1 MKHNR
6 TFLYTTITAIVCVL
20 AGGAAYAM
28 TVDEAIEK
36 LKTYKFGEAGEA
48 LDFIH
53 ESAVGSYSDPA
64 LRKKLNEGLSGVLA
78 SDAAYDA
85 KQFACRQLALTA
97 TAEQVP
103 ILAKYL
109 ADEQMSHIALYV
121 LTHIDSPAVDEALVA
136 ALDKAEGRARLGI
149 INMLGNRRCS
159 AAIKPLGKLMLST
172 DEETAVA
179 AIRALGRIG
188 TEAARSQFLSYDVFA
203 DSAKMLSKSRML
215 ALAQANLDFA
225 DRCLTEGDTYAAKL
239 LYRIV
244 FGAGNPAYLRA
255 AALKGLAQA
264 DAQEA
269 MPLVLES
276 LSDREKAIRQMAV
289 YIVQRAPGVAGQST
303 TQMLVARLP
312 SLEPQVQAMLIRA
325 LGVRGDKTA
334 LPAVVKS
341 LDSSDPA
348 VRLAALE
355 AAGSVGDAS
364 VVGVLAEHAAKTKGP
379 EQQAARESL
388 YSLRGPD
395 IDDAIIK
402 QMERVGSDAKV
413 ELIEAM
419 GQRSAEEG
427 VNALFSAARSKESAV
442 STAALRALRDLA
454 GAKDVAGLVELLAT
468 SGPAQRDDAGKT
480 LAAVA
485 RRCGA
490 GAEATG
496 LLLAKYSGADAAAGL
511 KNALLAVLGEIQ
523 DSKALPV
530 LLAALSKNDSDSQM
544 RNTAIKALGAWPSY
558 EPAKALLDIARNSKD
573 RTERVLALRGCI
585 DLAAA
590 HAPADQKLADYEQ
603 VLKIAED
610 NEKRRVLGK
619 LADIKNPAALNMAQ
633 GYLSSPETANEAA
646 LAVTAIG
653 EAIYSKEPEAV
664 AAAMNTVRG
673 SAVGEAAKEQA
684 GKILGQIEAL
694 KDYLLAW
701 EVAGPYMQQG
711 KSCTELFGIPFGPEI
726 EGAEVRW
733 RAMPV
738 DTTSEHTGYLNLLKE
753 LNGGEQRVAYLRT
766 TIESQSERAARLEIF
781 SDDGVKV
788 WLNGQLVHSNN
799 VMRPIMPEPD
809 MVNVTL
815 VKGANQLMLKVTQNN
830 LPWGAAVRLRD

>member
-6 TFLYTTITAIVCVL
+6 TFLYATITAIVWVL
-20 AGGAAYAM
+20 IGGAVYAM
-28 TVDEAIEK
+28 TLDEAIEK
-36 LKTYKFGEAGEA
+36 LKTYRFGEAGEV
-48 LDFIH
+48 LDFLH
-53 ESAVGSYSDPA
+53 ESAIGSYSDPA

-78 SDAAYDA
+78 SEAAYDA

-121 LTHIDSPAVDEALVA
+121 LAHIDSPSVDEALVA

-188 TEAARSQFLSYDVFA
+188 TEAARGQFSLYDGLA
-203 DSAKMLSKSRML
+203 DSARKLSESRVL
-215 ALAQANLDFA
+215 AMAQANLDFA
-225 DRCLTEGDTYAAKL
+225 DRFMAEGHADAAKN
-239 LYRIV
+239 LYRLMW
-244 FGAGNPAYLRA
+244 GAGNPAYLRA

-276 LSDREKAIRQMAV
+276 LSDREKAIRQMSV
-289 YIVQRAPGVAGQST
+289 YLVQRAPGVAGQST

-341 LDSSDPA
+341 LGSSDPA
-348 VRLAALE
+348 VRLAALD

-395 IDDAIIK
+395 INGAIVK
-402 QMERVGSDAKV
+402 QMERVGSDAKI
-413 ELIEAM
+413 ELIEAL
-419 GQRSAEEG
+419 GQRAAEEG
-427 VNALFSAARSKESAV
+427 VDALLAAARGKESAV

-454 GAKDVAGLVELLAT
+454 GAKDVPGLVELLAA
-468 SGPAQRDDAGKT
+468 SGPAHLDDAGKT

-485 RRCGA
+485 KRCGA
-490 GAEATG
+490 GSEATG
-496 LLLAKYSGADAAAGL
+496 LLLAKYSLADAPGL
-511 KNALLAVLGEIQ
+511 KNALLAAMGEIQ
-523 DSKALPV
+523 DAKALPV
-530 LLAALSKNDSDSQM
+530 LLAALSKSDSDSQI
-544 RNTAIKALGAWPSY
+544 RTTAIKALGAWPSY
-558 EPAKALLDIARNSKD
+558 EPAKTLLDIARSSKD

-590 HAPADQKLADYEQ
+590 RAPADQKLADYEQ

-619 LADIKNPAALNMAQ
+619 LADIKNPAALKMAQ

-646 LAVTAIG
+646 LAATAIG
-653 EAIYSKEPEAV
+653 EAIYSNEPEAV
-664 AAAMNTVRG
+664 AAAMHKVRG

-684 GKILGQIEAL
+684 GKILDRIEAL
-694 KDYLLAW
+694 KDYLLDW
-701 EVAGPYMQQG
+701 EVAGPFIQQG
-711 KSCTELFGIPFGPEI
+711 KGCMELFDIPFGPEI
-726 EGAEVRW
+726 EDAKVQW

-738 DTTSEHTGYLNLLKE
+738 DTAAEHIGYLNLLKE

-766 TIESQSERAARLEIF
+766 TIESQSERPARLEIF
-781 SDDGVKV
+781 SDDGVKA
-788 WLNGQLVHSNN
+788 WLNGKVVHSNN

-809 MVNVTL
+809 RVNVTL
-815 VKGANQLMLKVTQNN
+815 AKGANRLMLKITQNN

>member
-413 ELIEAM
+413 ELIEAL
-419 GQRSAEEG
+419 GQRGAEEA
-427 VNALFSAARSKESAV
+427 VDALLVAARGGEQSVTA
-442 STAALRALRDLA
+442 AALRALRDLA
-454 GAKDVAGLVELLAT
+454 GAKDVPQLVELLAG
-468 SGPAQRDDAGKT
+468 SDSAVQYDAVKT
-480 LAAVA
+480 LVAVA
-485 RRCGA
+485 RRF
-490 GAEATG
+490 GAEGQATG
-496 LLLAKYSGADAAAGL
+496 LLLTEYGRA
-511 KNALLAVLGEIQ
+511 LAVGLRNMLLQALGELQ
-523 DSKALPV
+523 DQKALPV
-530 LLAALSKNDSDSQM
+530 LLAALKGSGSQV
-544 RNTAIKALGAWPSY
+544 RYTAVRALGAWPSY

-590 HAPADQKLADYEQ
+590 HAPADQRLADYEQ

-619 LADIKNPAALNMAQ
+619 LADIKNPAAMKTVQ

-646 LAVTAIG
+646 LAMTAIG
-653 EAIYSKEPEAV
+653 EAIYSKEPKAV
-664 AAAMNTVRG
+664 AAAMNAVRG

-684 GKILGQIEAL
+684 GKILDQIEAF
-694 KDYLLAW
+694 KDYLLDW
-701 EVAGPYMQQG
+701 EVAGPFMQEG
-711 KSCTELFGIPFGPEI
+711 KSCTELFDIAFGPEI
-726 EGAEVRW
+726 EGATVQW
-733 RAMPV
+733 RTMPV

-781 SDDGVKV
+781 SDDGVKA

-809 MVNVTL
+809 RVNVTL
-815 VKGANQLMLKVTQNN
+815 VKGANRLMLKVTQNN

>member
-6 TFLYTTITAIVCVL
+6 TFLYATITAIVCAL
-20 AGGAAYAM
+20 AGGAVYAM

-36 LKTYKFGEAGEA
+36 LKTYKFGEAGEV
-48 LDFIH
+48 LDFLH
-53 ESAVGSYSDPA
+53 ESVVGSYSDPA
-64 LRKKLNEGLSGVLA
+64 LRKKLNEGLSGVLE
-78 SDAAYDA
+78 SEAAYDA

-103 ILAKYL
+103 VLAKYL

-136 ALDKAEGRARLGI
+136 AMEKAEGRARLGI

-188 TEAARSQFLSYDVFA
+188 SEAARSQFVSYDGLA
-203 DSAKMLSKSRML
+203 DSAQKPSESRML

-225 DRCLTEGDTYAAKL
+225 DRFMAEGHADAAKN
-239 LYRIV
+239 LYRLLW
-244 FGAGNPAYLRA
+244 GAGNPAYLRA

-264 DAQEA
+264 DAIEA

-303 TQMLVARLP
+303 TQMLVARLA

-334 LPAVVKS
+334 LPAVTKS
-341 LDSSDPA
+341 LGSSDPA

-364 VVGVLAEHAAKTKGP
+364 VVGVLAEHAARTKGP

-388 YSLRGPD
+388 YSLRGAD
-395 IDDAIIK
+395 INGAIVE
-402 QMERVGSDAKV
+402 QMEKVGSDAKV
-413 ELIEAM
+413 ELIEAL

-427 VNALFSAARSKESAV
+427 VDALLLAARSGESSV
-442 STAALRALRDLA
+442 SAAALQALRDLA
-454 GAKDVAGLVELLAT
+454 GAKDVPQLVELLAG
-468 SGPAQRDDAGKT
+468 SDSAVQADACKT
-480 LAAVA
+480 LVAVTK
-485 RRCGA
+485 RCGTE
-490 GAEATG
+490 GQVTE
-496 LLLAKYSGADAAAGL
+496 LVLAKYGRAQAVGLRIMLLQAA
-511 KNALLAVLGEIQ
+511 GEIQ
-523 DSKALPV
+523 DQKALPV
-530 LLAALSKNDSDSQM
+530 LLAALSKSDSGSQM

-585 DLAAA
+585 DLTAS

-619 LADIKNPAALNMAQ
+619 LADIKNPAAMKTVQ

-653 EAIYSKEPEAV
+653 EAIYSSEPEAV
-664 AAAMNTVRG
+664 AAAMNTVRS
-673 SAVGEAAKEQA
+673 SAVGEATKEQA
-684 GKILGQIEAL
+684 GKILDQIEAL
-694 KDYLLAW
+694 KDYLLDW
-701 EVAGPYMQQG
+701 EVAGPYMEQG
-711 KSCTELFGIPFGPEI
+711 KGCTELFDIPFGPEI

-738 DTTSEHTGYLNLLKE
+738 DTAAEHTGYLNLLKE

-766 TIESQSERAARLEIF
+766 TIESQSERPARLEIF
-781 SDDGVKV
+781 SDDGVKA
-788 WLNGQLVHSNN
+788 WLNGKVVHSNN

-809 MVNVTL
+809 RVNVTL
-815 VKGANQLMLKVTQNN
+815 VKGANRLMLKVTQNN

>member
-1 MKHNR
+1 MRHNR
-6 TFLYTTITAIVCVL
+6 TFLYATITAIICVL
-20 AGGAAYAM
+20 TGGAAYTM

-36 LKTYKFGEAGEA
+36 LKTYKFGEAGDV
-48 LDFIH
+48 LDFLH
-53 ESAVGSYSDPA
+53 ESAVGSYSAPA
-64 LRKKLNEGLSGVLA
+64 LRKKLNEGLSGVLE
-78 SDAAYDA
+78 SGAAYDA

-103 ILAKYL
+103 VLAKYL

-121 LTHIDSPAVDEALVA
+121 LTHIDGPAVDEALVA
-136 ALDKAEGRARLGI
+136 ALDNAEGRAKLGI
-149 INMLGNRRCS
+149 INMLGSRRCP
-159 AAIKPLGKLMLST
+159 AAIESLGKLMLST
-172 DEETAVA
+172 DEEAAVA

-188 TEAARSQFLSYDVFA
+188 TEAARSQFLPYDGLA
-203 DSAKMLSKSRML
+203 DSAKKLSELRML

-225 DRCLTEGDTYAAKL
+225 DRFMAEGHADAAKN
-239 LYRIV
+239 LYRLTW
-244 FGAGNPAYLRA
+244 GAGNPAHLRA

-289 YIVQRAPGVAGQST
+289 YMVQRAPGVAGEST
-303 TQMLVARLP
+303 TRMLVARLA

-334 LPAVVKS
+334 LPAVTKS
-341 LDSSDPA
+341 FDSGDPA

-355 AAGSVGDAS
+355 VAGALGNAS
-364 VVGVLAEHAAKTKGP
+364 VVGVLAEHAARTKGP
-379 EQQAARESL
+379 EQQAARDSL

-395 IDDAIIK
+395 INGAIVK
-402 QMERVGSDAKV
+402 QMESVGSDAKV
-413 ELIEAM
+413 ELIEAL
-419 GQRSAEEG
+419 GQRDAEEG
-427 VNALFSAARSKESAV
+427 VDALLSAARGKESAV

-454 GAKDVAGLVELLAT
+454 GAKDVPGLVDLLAA
-468 SGPAQRDDAGKT
+468 SGPAQRGDAVRT

-490 GAEATG
+490 DSEATG
-496 LLLAKYSGADAAAGL
+496 LLLAKYSLAGAPGL
-511 KNALLAVLGEIQ
+511 KGALLAAMGEIQ
-523 DSKALPV
+523 DGKALPV
-530 LLAALSKNDSDSQM
+530 LLTALSKKDSSLQI
-544 RNTAIKALGAWPSY
+544 RSIVIRALGAWPSY
-558 EPAKALLDIARNSKD
+558 EPAKALLDIARNSED

-585 DLAAA
+585 DLTASY
-590 HAPADQKLADYEQ
+590 APADRKLADYEQ

-619 LADIKNPAALNMAQ
+619 LADIKNPAAMKMAQ

-653 EAIYSKEPEAV
+653 GAIYSSQPEAV
-664 AAAMNTVRG
+664 AAAMNTVKNSG
-673 SAVGEAAKEQA
+673 VGEAAKEQA
-684 GKILGQIEAL
+684 GKILGQVEAL
-694 KDYLLAW
+694 KDYLLNW
-701 EVAGPYMQQG
+701 EVAGPFMQTG
-711 KSCTELFGIPFGPEI
+711 MGCMELFDIAFGPEI

-738 DTTSEHTGYLNLLKE
+738 DATSEHTGYLNLLAE

-766 TIESQSERAARLEIF
+766 TIESQSERPARLEIF
-781 SDDGVKV
+781 SDDGVKA
-788 WLNGQLVHSNN
+788 WLNGKVVHSNN
-799 VMRPIMPEPD
+799 TVRPILPNPD
-809 MVNVTL
+809 QVNITL
-815 VKGANQLMLKVTQNN
+815 AKGANHLLLKITQNN

>member
-6 TFLYTTITAIVCVL
+6 TFLYATIIAIACGL
-20 AGGAAYAM
+20 AGDAAYAM

-36 LKTYKFGEAGEA
+36 LKTYKFGETGEVI
-48 LDFIH
+48 DFLH

-64 LRKKLNEGLSGVLA
+64 LRKKLNEGLGGVLE
-78 SDAAYDA
+78 SEAAYDA

-109 ADEQMSHIALYV
+109 ADEQMSHVALYV

-188 TEAARSQFLSYDVFA
+188 TEAAHSQSLSYDSFA
-203 DSAKMLSKSRML
+203 DSAKKLGESRML

-225 DRCLTEGDTYAAKL
+225 DRFMAEGHADAAKN
-239 LYRIV
+239 LYRLMW
-244 FGAGNPAYLRA
+244 GAGNPAYLRA

-264 DAQEA
+264 DAIEA

-276 LSDREKAIRQMAV
+276 LGDREKAIIQMAV
-289 YIVQRAPGVAGQST
+289 YLVQRAPGVAGQST
-303 TQMLVARLP
+303 TRMLVARLP

-334 LPAVVKS
+334 LPAVTKS
-341 LDSSDPA
+341 LGSSDPA
-348 VRLAALE
+348 VRLAAVE

-388 YSLRGPD
+388 YSLRGAD
-395 IDDAIIK
+395 INGAIVE
-402 QMERVGSDAKV
+402 QMESVGSDAKI
-413 ELIEAM
+413 ELIEAL

-427 VNALFSAARSKESAV
+427 VDALLAAARGKESAV
-442 STAALRALRDLA
+442 GTAALRALRDLA
-454 GAKDVAGLVELLAT
+454 GAKDMPGLVELLAT
-468 SGPAQRDDAGKT
+468 SGQAQRDDAGKT

-496 LLLAKYSGADAAAGL
+496 LLLAKYSGADAAGL
-511 KNALLAVLGEIQ
+511 KNALLAALGEIQ

-544 RNTAIKALGAWPSY
+544 RNTAIKALGTWPSY
-558 EPAKALLDIARNSKD
+558 EPAKALLDIARSSKD
-573 RTERVLALRGCI
+573 RTERVLALRGCT
-585 DLAAA
+585 DLTAA

-633 GYLSSPETANEAA
+633 GYLSSSETANEAA

-653 EAIYSKEPEAV
+653 EAIYSKEPKAV
-664 AAAMNTVRG
+664 AAAMHKVRG
-673 SAVGEAAKEQA
+673 SAVGEATKEQA
-684 GKILGQIEAL
+684 RKILDQIDAL
-694 KDYLLAW
+694 KDYLLDW
-701 EVAGPYMQQG
+701 EVAGPFMQQG
-711 KSCTELFGIPFGPEI
+711 KGCTELFDIPVGPEI
-726 EGAEVRW
+726 EGATVQW

-738 DTTSEHTGYLNLLKE
+738 DTTAEHAGYLNLLKE

-766 TIESQSERAARLEIF
+766 TIESQSEQPARLEIY
-781 SDDGVKV
+781 SDDGVKA
-788 WLNGQLVHSNN
+788 WLNGQVVHSNN

-809 MVNVTL
+809 RVNVTL
-815 VKGANQLMLKVTQNN
+815 AKGANRLMLKVTQNN

>member
-1 MKHNR
+1 MKHNG
-6 TFLYTTITAIVCVL
+6 TFLYATIIAIVCVL
-20 AGGAAYAM
+20 AGGAVYAM

-36 LKTYKFGEAGEA
+36 LKTYKFGEAGEV
-48 LDFIH
+48 LDFLH

-78 SDAAYDA
+78 SEAAYDA
-85 KQFACRQLALTA
+85 KQLACRQLALTA

-103 ILAKYL
+103 VLAKYL

-136 ALDKAEGRARLGI
+136 AMEKAEGRARLGI

-159 AAIKPLGKLMLST
+159 AAIMPLGKLMLWT
-172 DEETAVA
+172 DEEASVA

-188 TEAARSQFLSYDVFA
+188 TEAAHSQFVSYDGFA
-203 DSAKMLSKSRML
+203 DSAKKLSESRAL

-225 DRCLTEGDTYAAKL
+225 DRFMAEGHTDTAKN
-239 LYRIV
+239 LYRLMW
-244 FGAGNPAYLRA
+244 GAGNPAYLRA

-264 DAQEA
+264 DAIEA

-289 YIVQRAPGVAGQST
+289 YIVQRAPGVASQST

-334 LPAVVKS
+334 LPAVTKS
-341 LDSSDPA
+341 LGSSDPA

-355 AAGSVGDAS
+355 AAGSLGDAS
-364 VVGVLAEHAAKTKGP
+364 VVGILAEYAARTKGP
-379 EQQAARESL
+379 EQEAARESL
-388 YSLRGPD
+388 YSLRGAD
-395 IDDAIIK
+395 INGAIVG

-413 ELIEAM
+413 ELIEAL

-427 VNALFSAARSKESAV
+427 VDALLAAARGKESAV
-442 STAALRALRDLA
+442 GTAALRVLRDLA
-454 GAKDVAGLVELLAT
+454 VAKDVPGLVDLLAT
-468 SGPAQRDDAGKT
+468 SLAAQRGDAVRT

-485 RRCGA
+485 KRCGA
-490 GAEATG
+490 GGKATE
-496 LLLAKYSGADAAAGL
+496 LLLAKYSLAGAPGL
-511 KNALLAVLGEIQ
+511 KGALLAAMGEIQ
-523 DSKALPV
+523 DGKALPV
-530 LLAALSKNDSDSQM
+530 LLAALSKKDSSLQI
-544 RNTAIKALGAWPSY
+544 RSIVIRALGAWPSY
-558 EPAKALLDIARNSKD
+558 EPAKALLDIARSSKD
-573 RTERVLALRGCI
+573 RTERVLALRGWI
-585 DLAAA
+585 DLTAL
-590 HAPADQKLADYEQ
+590 HAPADRKLADYEQ

-610 NEKRRVLGK
+610 NEKRRVLGQ
-619 LADIKNPAALNMAQ
+619 LADIKNPAALRVAQ

-653 EAIYSKEPEAV
+653 EAIYSSEPEAV
-664 AAAMNTVRG
+664 AAAMNAVRG
-673 SAVGEAAKEQA
+673 SAVGEAVKERA

-694 KDYLLAW
+694 KDYLLNW
-701 EVAGPYMQQG
+701 EVAGPFMQLG
-711 KSCTELFGIPFGPEI
+711 MGCMELFDIAFGPEI

-733 RAMPV
+733 REMPV
-738 DTTSEHTGYLNLLKE
+738 DATSEHTGYLNLLKE
-753 LNGGEQRVAYLRT
+753 LNGGERRVAYLRT

-781 SDDGVKV
+781 SDDGVKA
-788 WLNGQLVHSNN
+788 WLNGKVIHSNN

-809 MVNVTL
+809 SVNVTL
-815 VKGANQLMLKVTQNN
+815 AKGVNRLMLKVTQNN

>member
-530 LLAALSKNDSDSQM
+530 LLAALKGSGSQV
-544 RNTAIKALGAWPSY
+544 RYTAVRALGAWPSY

-590 HAPADQKLADYEQ
+590 HAPADQRLADYEQ

-619 LADIKNPAALNMAQ
+619 LADIKNPAAMKTVQ

-646 LAVTAIG
+646 LAMTAIG
-653 EAIYSKEPEAV
+653 EAIYSKEPKAV
-664 AAAMNTVRG
+664 AAAMNAVRG

-684 GKILGQIEAL
+684 GKILDQIEAF
-694 KDYLLAW
+694 KDYLLDW
-701 EVAGPYMQQG
+701 EVAGPFMQEG
-711 KSCTELFGIPFGPEI
+711 KSCTELFDIAFGPEI
-726 EGAEVRW
+726 EGATVQW
-733 RAMPV
+733 RTMPV

-766 TIESQSERAARLEIF
+766 TIESQSERPARLEIF
-781 SDDGVKV
+781 SDDGVKA
-788 WLNGQLVHSNN
+788 WLNGKVVHSNN
-799 VMRPIMPEPD
+799 AMRPIMPEPD
-809 MVNVTL
+809 RVNVTL
-815 VKGANQLMLKVTQNN
+815 AKGVNRLVLKITQNN

>member
-6 TFLYTTITAIVCVL
+6 IFLYATIIAIVCAL
-20 AGGAAYAM
+20 AGGAACAM

-36 LKTYKFGEAGEA
+36 LKTYKFGETGEV
-48 LDFIH
+48 LDFLH
-53 ESAVGSYSDPA
+53 ESVVGSYSDPA
-64 LRKKLNEGLSGVLA
+64 LRKKLNEGLSGVLQ

-188 TEAARSQFLSYDVFA
+188 TEAAHSQFLSYDGFA
-203 DSAKMLSKSRML
+203 DSARKLGESRVL
-215 ALAQANLDFA
+215 AMAQANLDFA
-225 DRCLTEGDTYAAKL
+225 DRFMAEGHADAAKN
-239 LYRIV
+239 LYRLMW
-244 FGAGNPAYLRA
+244 GAGNPAYLRA

-269 MPLVLES
+269 LPLVLES

-289 YIVQRAPGVAGQST
+289 YLVQRAPGVAGQST
-303 TQMLVARLP
+303 TRMLVARLP

-325 LGVRGDKTA
+325 LGVRGGKTA
-334 LPAVVKS
+334 LPAVTKS

-348 VRLAALE
+348 VRLAAVE

-402 QMERVGSDAKV
+402 QMEKVGSNAKV
-413 ELIEAM
+413 ELIEAL
-419 GQRSAEEG
+419 GQRSAKEG
-427 VNALFSAARSKESAV
+427 VDALLSAARGKESAV

-454 GAKDVAGLVELLAT
+454 GAKDVPGLVELLAT
-468 SGPAQRDDAGKT
+468 SGPAQHDDAGKT

-485 RRCGA
+485 KRCGA

-496 LLLAKYSGADAAAGL
+496 LLLTKYSLADTPGL
-511 KNALLAVLGEIQ
+511 RNALLAAMGEIQ
-523 DSKALPV
+523 DGKALPV
-530 LLAALSKNDSDSQM
+530 LLAALSKSDSGSQV
-544 RNTAIKALGAWPSY
+544 RYTAVRALGAWPSY

-610 NEKRRVLGK
+610 NEKRRVLGQ
-619 LADIKNPAALNMAQ
+619 LADIKNPAAMKIAQ

-653 EAIYSKEPEAV
+653 EAIYSKEPQAV

-673 SAVGEAAKEQA
+673 SVVGEAAKEQA

-701 EVAGPYMQQG
+701 EVAGPYMQQD
-711 KSCTELFGIPFGPEI
+711 KSCTELFDIPFGPEI

-766 TIESQSERAARLEIF
+766 TIESQSERPARLEIF
-781 SDDGVKV
+781 SDDGVKA
-788 WLNGQLVHSNN
+788 WLNGKVVHSNN
-799 VMRPIMPEPD
+799 TMRPILPNPD
-809 MVNVTL
+809 QVNVTL
-815 VKGANQLMLKVTQNN
+815 AKGTNYLVLKITQNN

>member
-1 MKHNR
+1 MKHNG
-6 TFLYTTITAIVCVL
+6 TFLYATIIIIVCVL

-48 LDFIH
+48 LDFLH

-64 LRKKLNEGLSGVLA
+64 LRKKLNEGLSGVIQ

-97 TAEQVP
+97 TPEQVP
-103 ILAKYL
+103 LLAKYL
-109 ADEQMSHIALYV
+109 ADEQMSHIAIYV

-136 ALDKAEGRARLGI
+136 AMDKAEGRARLGI

-159 AAIKPLGKLMLST
+159 AAIKSLGKLMLST

-188 TEAARSQFLSYDVFA
+188 TEAARSQVMSYDGLA
-203 DSAKMLSKSRML
+203 DPVKKLSESRML

-225 DRCLTEGDTYAAKL
+225 DRFLAEGHMDAARR
-239 LYRIV
+239 LYRLM
-244 FGAGNPAYLRA
+244 FDASNPAYLRA

-269 MPLVLES
+269 LPLVLES

-289 YIVQRAPGVAGQST
+289 YLVRRAPGVAGEST

-325 LGVRGDKTA
+325 LGVRGGKTA
-334 LPAVVKS
+334 LPAVTKS

-348 VRLAALE
+348 MRLAALE
-355 AAGSVGDAS
+355 AAGTLGDAS
-364 VVGVLAEHAAKTKGP
+364 VVGDLAEHAAKTKGP

-402 QMERVGSDAKV
+402 QMEKVGSNAKV
-413 ELIEAM
+413 ELIEAL

-427 VNALFSAARSKESAV
+427 VDALLSAARGKESAV

-454 GAKDVAGLVELLAT
+454 GAKDVPGLVELLAT
-468 SGPAQRDDAGKT
+468 SSPAHRDDAGKT

-490 GAEATG
+490 SGEATG
-496 LLLAKYSGADAAAGL
+496 LLLAKYSLADAPGS
-511 KNALLAVLGEIQ
+511 KNSLLAALGEIQ
-523 DSKALPV
+523 DGKALPV
-530 LLAALSKNDSDSQM
+530 LLAALSKSDSDSQI

-558 EPAKALLDIARNSKD
+558 EPAKALLYIARNSKD

-585 DLAAA
+585 DLTAA
-590 HAPADQKLADYEQ
+590 HAPANQKLADYEQ

-619 LADIKNPAALNMAQ
+619 LADIKNAAALKMAQ

-664 AAAMNTVRG
+664 AAAMHKVRG

-684 GKILGQIEAL
+684 GKILDQIEAL
-694 KDYLLAW
+694 KDYLLDW
-701 EVAGPYMQQG
+701 EVAGPFMQDG
-711 KSCTELFGIPFGPEI
+711 KSCTELFDIAFGPEI
-726 EGAEVRW
+726 DGTEVRW

-738 DTTSEHTGYLNLLKE
+738 DTAAEHTGYLNLLKE

-766 TIESQSERAARLEIF
+766 TIESQSERSARLEIF
-781 SDDGVKV
+781 SDDGVKA
-788 WLNGQLVHSNN
+788 WLNGKVVHSNN
-799 VMRPIMPEPD
+799 AMRPIMLEPD
-809 MVNVTL
+809 RVNVTL
-815 VKGANQLMLKVTQNN
+815 VKGANRLMLKITQNN
-830 LPWGAAVRLRD
+830 LPWGAVVRLRD

>member
-1 MKHNR
+1 MKHNG
-6 TFLYTTITAIVCVL
+6 TFLYATIAAIICVL
-20 AGGAAYAM
+20 AGGGAVYAM

-36 LKTYKFGEAGEA
+36 LKTYKFGEAGEV
-48 LDFIH
+48 LDFLH

-64 LRKKLNEGLSGVLA
+64 LRKRLNEGLSGVLE

-85 KQFACRQLALTA
+85 KQFACRQFALTA
-97 TAEQVP
+97 TGEQVP
-103 ILAKYL
+103 VLAKYL

-121 LTHIDSPAVDEALVA
+121 LTQIDSPAVDEALVA

-149 INMLGNRRCS
+149 INMLGDRRCS
-159 AAIKPLGKLMLST
+159 AAIMPLGKLMLST

-179 AIRALGRIG
+179 ATRALGRIG
-188 TEAARSQFLSYDVFA
+188 TEAARSQFLSYDGFA
-203 DSAKMLSKSRML
+203 DSAQKLGESRAL

-225 DRCLTEGDTYAAKL
+225 DRFMAEGHADAAKN
-239 LYRIV
+239 LYRLLCGV
-244 FGAGNPAYLRA
+244 GNPAYLRA

-269 MPLVLES
+269 LPLVLES

-289 YIVQRAPGVAGQST
+289 YIVRRAPGVAGQST

-312 SLEPQVQAMLIRA
+312 SLEPQVQAMLMRA
-325 LGVRGDKTA
+325 LGVRGGKTA
-334 LPAVVKS
+334 LPAVTKS

-355 AAGSVGDAS
+355 AAGTLGDAS
-364 VVGVLAEHAAKTKGP
+364 VVGDLAEHAAKTKGP
-379 EQQAARESL
+379 EQEAARESL

-402 QMERVGSDAKV
+402 QMEKVGSNAKV
-413 ELIEAM
+413 ELIEAL

-427 VNALFSAARSKESAV
+427 VDALLSAARGKESAV

-454 GAKDVAGLVELLAT
+454 GAKDVPGLVELLAT
-468 SGPAQRDDAGKT
+468 LGPAQGDDAGKT

-485 RRCGA
+485 KRCGA
-490 GAEATG
+490 GTEATG
-496 LLLAKYSGADAAAGL
+496 LLLAKYSGADATGL
-511 KNALLAVLGEIQ
+511 RNALLAAMGEIQ
-523 DSKALPV
+523 DGKALPV
-530 LLAALSKNDSDSQM
+530 LLAALSKSDSDSQI
-544 RNTAIKALGAWPSY
+544 RTTAIKALGAWPSY
-558 EPAKALLDIARNSKD
+558 EPAKALLDIARSSKD
-573 RTERVLALRGCI
+573 RTERVLAIRGCI

-619 LADIKNPAALNMAQ
+619 LADIKNPAALKMAQ
-633 GYLSSPETANEAA
+633 GYLLSPETANEAA

-653 EAIYSKEPEAV
+653 EAIYSKEPETV

-684 GKILGQIEAL
+684 RRILDQIEAL
-694 KDYLLAW
+694 KNYLLDW
-701 EVAGPYMQQG
+701 EVAGPFMQQG
-711 KSCTELFGIPFGPEI
+711 KSCTELFDIPFGPEI

-766 TIESQSERAARLEIF
+766 TIESQSERPARLEVF
-781 SDDGVKV
+781 SDDGIKA
-788 WLNGQLVHSNN
+788 WLNGKVVHSNN
-799 VMRPIMPEPD
+799 AMRPILPNPD
-809 MVNVTL
+809 QVNIVL
-815 VKGANQLMLKVTQNN
+815 AKGANRVMLKITQNN